1 MAEKK
6 KGGGM
11 ARKGKEIQLQREI
24 ETQEEWEDMLS
35 KEGLCVVDAYSDW
48 CGPTTSMTGQ
58 FKKINNEL
66 GDSLLS
72 FVTAKADTI
81 DALEKYRGRCEPCF
95 LFYAGGV
102 LVAVV
107 RGANAP
113 LILRTITEQL
123 AQEHKVLD
131 GQAERKEI
139 KDTVIAQLEE
149 RDKQMEEEE
158 EEVEALRF
166 KFQGE
171 IIEFGD
177 ELDSDGTEPV
187 KEVSV
192 VIIKP
197 DAVQSGKAEEILTE
211 MKNRGIEV
219 LRQEERQ
226 LTEDEV
232 KNVYTHL
239 QDEPF
244 FEELVAFMTSSP
256 SIVLAITKGKT
267 GENVI
272 KEFRDLIGPPEVEE
286 AKEAAPESLRAKFG
300 QGKFMNAVHGSDS
313 QDTAARELAF
323 FFPDF
328 AAPKVEGKP
337 KLQRTLALIRPD
349 AYKNNKDAILAKIR
363 ESGFKVAMSKE
374 IHLTKEQA
382 EDFYKEHRG
391 QEYFEELTTRMSSG
405 TLLALGLAREEAVT
419 GWREMLGPTKV
430 DEAKEQAPESLRAQ
444 FSEEGVQIN
453 MLHGSDSE
461 ESAKKE
467 IEYFFPMEQTV
478 AVIKPDAYG
487 TKDEIISKIHE
498 AGFRIAARKETTLS
512 KEIAEEFYADHK
524 DKEYYNELVE
534 HMTSGPTCFMV
545 LSREGAVDGWRSLI
559 GPTDPT
565 KAKEV
570 EADTLRA
577 LYGQDTLR
585 NAVHGSSNPDH
596 AMSQIQKIFGEL
608 YFNKDGSVKDEKE
621 GVPALQVT
629 EVPSVDPDQL
639 EEAIAEQQEVSY
651 EPAPEFEREAKS
663 DVKKEGKSKPA
674 SAKKEKEGDDKG
686 DKQEQSESQEE
697 DQQEQKPAEDQTPQQ
712 PSESEAQQEKQT
724 EGEAAPEQQ
733 TEQPAEQQA
742 EQQAE
747 TTEEKAKS
755 PEPQAQEEK
764 PAEQTTEEQTEQKPT
779 EESKP
784 AESQPAEEPA
794 QTEQK
799 TEAMEEP
806 AKTEEEP
813 AKTEEEPAKTE
824 EEPAKTEEEPAK
836 TEEPKAEEEPKKE
849 ETTEQKAEETQEA
862 EKKEET
868 PAEGGGQ

>member
-1 MAEKK
+1 MSEKK
-6 KGGGM
+6 KSM

-35 KEGLCVVDAYSDW
+35 KEGLCVIDVYQAW
-48 CGPTTSMTGQ
+48 CGLCSGMIGS
-58 FKKINNEL
+58 FRKYRLDIDDEL
-66 GDSLLS
+66 LLLYA
-72 FVTAKADTI
+72 AKADTI

-149 RDKQMEEEE
+149 RDKQMEDEE
-158 EEVEALRF
+158 EEVEAMRMQ
-166 KFQGE
+166 FQGE
-171 IIEFGD
+171 IIDFGD
-177 ELDSDGTEPV
+177 EIDHDESEPV

-197 DAVQSGKAEEILTE
+197 DAVQSGKAEEILAE
-211 MKNRGIEV
+211 MRNRGIEI

-226 LTEDEV
+226 LTDDEV

-244 FEELVAFMTSSP
+244 FEELCAFMTSSP

-267 GENVI
+267 GENII
-272 KEFRDLIGPPEVEE
+272 KEFRDLIGPPEVED

-300 QGKFMNAVHGSDS
+300 QEKYMNAVHGSDS
-313 QDTAARELAF
+313 SDTAARELAF

-328 AAPKVEGKP
+328 VAPKVEGKP
-337 KLQRTLALIRPD
+337 KLQRTLALVRPD
-349 AYKNNKDAILAKIR
+349 AYKNNKDQILAKIR

-382 EDFYKEHRG
+382 EEFYKEHQG

-405 TLLALGLAREEAVT
+405 PLLALGLAREEAIS

-430 DEAKEQAPESLRAQ
+430 EEAKEKAPESLRAQ
-444 FSEEGVQIN
+444 FSEEGAQIN

-461 ESAKKE
+461 ETAKKE

-487 TKDEIISKIHE
+487 TKDEIIDKIHE

-524 DKEYYNELVE
+524 DKEYYNELVD

-559 GPTDPT
+559 GPTDPSQ
-565 KAKEV
+565 AKE
-570 EADTLRA
+570 ADVDTIRA
-577 LYGQDTLR
+577 LYGSDKLK

-596 AMSQIQKIFGEL
+596 AKTQIAKIFGEL
-608 YFNKDGSVKDEKE
+608 YFNRDGSLKDE
-621 GVPALQVT
+621 T
-629 EVPSVDPDQL
+629 EV
-639 EEAIAEQQEVSY
+639 AIAEHQETTY
-651 EPAPEFEREAKS
+651 EPAPEY
-663 DVKKEGKSKPA
+663 
-674 SAKKEKEGDDKG
+674 DKTETET
-686 DKQEQSESQEE
+686 DTKAENQEQSESPDEAKKEE
-697 DQQEQKPAEDQTPQQ
+697 KPAEDQTPQQ
-712 PSESEAQQEKQT
+712 PSEK
-724 EGEAAPEQQ
+724 
-733 TEQPAEQQA
+733 QA
-742 EQQAE
+742 E
-747 TTEEKAKS
+747 EK
-755 PEPQAQEEK
+755 
-764 PAEQTTEEQTEQKPT
+764 

-784 AESQPAEEPA
+784 TEEPA

-799 TEAMEEP
+799 AEEPAKTEEEPAKTEEEPAKTEEEP

-836 TEEPKAEEEPKKE
+836 TEEPKAEE
-849 ETTEQKAEETQEA
+849 TTEQKTEATQEA
-862 EKKEET
+862 ENTEEKKEDK

>member
-1 MAEKK
+1 MSEKK
-6 KGGGM
+6 KSM

-35 KEGLCVVDAYSDW
+35 KEGLCVIDVYQAW
-48 CGPTTSMTGQ
+48 CGLCSGMIGS
-58 FKKINNEL
+58 FRKYRLDIDDEL
-66 GDSLLS
+66 LLLYA
-72 FVTAKADTI
+72 AKADTI

-149 RDKQMEEEE
+149 RDKQMEDEE
-158 EEVEALRF
+158 EEVEAMRMQ
-166 KFQGE
+166 FQGE
-171 IIEFGD
+171 IIDFGD
-177 ELDSDGTEPV
+177 EIDHDESEPV

-197 DAVQSGKAEEILTE
+197 DAVQSGKAEEILAE
-211 MKNRGIEV
+211 MRNRGIEI

-226 LTEDEV
+226 LTDDEV

-244 FEELVAFMTSSP
+244 FEELCAFMTSSP

-267 GENVI
+267 GENII
-272 KEFRDLIGPPEVEE
+272 KEFRDLIGPPEVED

-300 QGKFMNAVHGSDS
+300 QEKYMNAVHGSDS
-313 QDTAARELAF
+313 SDTAARELAF

-328 AAPKVEGKP
+328 VAPKVEGKP
-337 KLQRTLALIRPD
+337 KLQRTLALVRPD
-349 AYKNNKDAILAKIR
+349 AYKNNKDQILAKIR

-382 EDFYKEHRG
+382 EEFYKEHQG

-405 TLLALGLAREEAVT
+405 PLLALGLAREEAIS

-430 DEAKEQAPESLRAQ
+430 EEAKEKAPESLRAQ
-444 FSEEGVQIN
+444 FSEEGAQIN

-461 ESAKKE
+461 ETAKKE

-487 TKDEIISKIHE
+487 TKDEIIDKIHE

-524 DKEYYNELVE
+524 DKEYYNELVD

-559 GPTDPT
+559 GPTDPSQ
-565 KAKEV
+565 AKE
-570 EADTLRA
+570 ADVDTIRA
-577 LYGQDTLR
+577 LYGSDKLK

-596 AMSQIQKIFGEL
+596 AKTQIAKIFGEL
-608 YFNKDGSVKDEKE
+608 YFNRDGSLKDE
-621 GVPALQVT
+621 T
-629 EVPSVDPDQL
+629 E
-639 EEAIAEQQEVSY
+639 
-651 EPAPEFEREAKS
+651 
-663 DVKKEGKSKPA
+663 
-674 SAKKEKEGDDKG
+674 AKKEE
-686 DKQEQSESQEE
+686 
-697 DQQEQKPAEDQTPQQ
+697 KPAEDQTPQQ
-712 PSESEAQQEKQT
+712 PSEK
-724 EGEAAPEQQ
+724 
-733 TEQPAEQQA
+733 QA
-742 EQQAE
+742 E
-747 TTEEKAKS
+747 EK
-755 PEPQAQEEK
+755 
-764 PAEQTTEEQTEQKPT
+764 

-784 AESQPAEEPA
+784 TEEPA

-799 TEAMEEP
+799 AEEPAKTEEEPAKTEEEPAKTEEEP

-836 TEEPKAEEEPKKE
+836 TEEPKAEE
-849 ETTEQKAEETQEA
+849 TTEQKTEATQEA
-862 EKKEET
+862 ENTEEKKEDK

>member
-35 KEGLCVVDAYSDW
+35 KEGLCVVDVYQAW
-48 CGPTTSMTGQ
+48 CGLCSGMLST
-58 FKKINNEL
+58 FRKYRNDIN
-66 GDSLLS
+66 DDLLLL
-72 FVTAKADTI
+72 FAAKADTI

-621 GVPALQVT
+621 
-629 EVPSVDPDQL
+629 
-639 EEAIAEQQEVSY
+639 
-651 EPAPEFEREAKS
+651 AKS

-674 SAKKEKEGDDKG
+674 SAKK
-686 DKQEQSESQEE
+686 

>member
-1 MAEKK
+1 MSEKK
-6 KGGGM
+6 KSM

-35 KEGLCVVDAYSDW
+35 KEGLCVIDVYQAW
-48 CGPTTSMTGQ
+48 CGLCSGMIGS
-58 FKKINNEL
+58 FRKYRLDIDDEL
-66 GDSLLS
+66 LLLYA
-72 FVTAKADTI
+72 AKADTI

-149 RDKQMEEEE
+149 RDKQMEDEE
-158 EEVEALRF
+158 EEVEAMRMQ
-166 KFQGE
+166 FQGE
-171 IIEFGD
+171 IIDFGD
-177 ELDSDGTEPV
+177 EIDHDESEPV

-197 DAVQSGKAEEILTE
+197 DAVQSGKAEEILAE
-211 MKNRGIEV
+211 MRNRGIEI

-226 LTEDEV
+226 LTDDEV

-244 FEELVAFMTSSP
+244 FEELCAFMTSSP

-267 GENVI
+267 GENII
-272 KEFRDLIGPPEVEE
+272 KEFRDLIGPPEVED

-300 QGKFMNAVHGSDS
+300 QEKYMNAVHGSDS
-313 QDTAARELAF
+313 SDTAARELAF

-328 AAPKVEGKP
+328 VAPKVEGKP
-337 KLQRTLALIRPD
+337 KLQRTLALVRPD
-349 AYKNNKDAILAKIR
+349 AYKNNKDQILAKIR

-382 EDFYKEHRG
+382 EEFYKEHQG

-405 TLLALGLAREEAVT
+405 PLLALGLAREEAIS

-430 DEAKEQAPESLRAQ
+430 EEAKEKAPESLRAQ
-444 FSEEGVQIN
+444 FSEEGAQIN

-461 ESAKKE
+461 ETAKKE

-487 TKDEIISKIHE
+487 TKDEIIDKIHE

-524 DKEYYNELVE
+524 DKEYYNELVD

-559 GPTDPT
+559 GPTDPSQ
-565 KAKEV
+565 AKE
-570 EADTLRA
+570 ADVDTIRA
-577 LYGQDTLR
+577 LYGSDKLK

-596 AMSQIQKIFGEL
+596 AKTQIAKIFGEL
-608 YFNKDGSVKDEKE
+608 YFNRDGSLKDE
-621 GVPALQVT
+621 T
-629 EVPSVDPDQL
+629 EV
-639 EEAIAEQQEVSY
+639 AIAEHQETTY
-651 EPAPEFEREAKS
+651 EPAPEYDKT
-663 DVKKEGKSKPA
+663 
-674 SAKKEKEGDDKG
+674 AKKEE
-686 DKQEQSESQEE
+686 
-697 DQQEQKPAEDQTPQQ
+697 KPAEDQTPQQ
-712 PSESEAQQEKQT
+712 PSEK
-724 EGEAAPEQQ
+724 
-733 TEQPAEQQA
+733 QA
-742 EQQAE
+742 E
-747 TTEEKAKS
+747 EK
-755 PEPQAQEEK
+755 
-764 PAEQTTEEQTEQKPT
+764 

-784 AESQPAEEPA
+784 TEEPA

-799 TEAMEEP
+799 AEEPAKTEEEPAKTEEEPAKTEEEP

-836 TEEPKAEEEPKKE
+836 TEEPKAEE
-849 ETTEQKAEETQEA
+849 TTEQKTEATQEA
-862 EKKEET
+862 ENTEEKKEDK

>member
-1 MAEKK
+1 MSEKK
-6 KGGGM
+6 KSM

-35 KEGLCVVDAYSDW
+35 KEGLCVIDVYQAW
-48 CGPTTSMTGQ
+48 CGLCSGMIGS
-58 FKKINNEL
+58 FRKYRLDIDDEL
-66 GDSLLS
+66 LLLYA
-72 FVTAKADTI
+72 AKADTI

-149 RDKQMEEEE
+149 RDKQMEDEE
-158 EEVEALRF
+158 EEVEAMRMQ
-166 KFQGE
+166 FQGE
-171 IIEFGD
+171 IIDFGD
-177 ELDSDGTEPV
+177 EIDHDESEPV

-197 DAVQSGKAEEILTE
+197 DAVQSGKAEEILAE
-211 MKNRGIEV
+211 MRNRGIEI

-226 LTEDEV
+226 LTDDEV

-244 FEELVAFMTSSP
+244 FEELCAFMTSSP

-267 GENVI
+267 GENII
-272 KEFRDLIGPPEVEE
+272 KEFRDLIGPPEVED

-300 QGKFMNAVHGSDS
+300 QEKYMNAVHGSDS
-313 QDTAARELAF
+313 SDTAARELAF

-328 AAPKVEGKP
+328 VAPKVEGKP
-337 KLQRTLALIRPD
+337 KLQRTLALVRPD
-349 AYKNNKDAILAKIR
+349 AYKNNKDQILAKIR

-382 EDFYKEHRG
+382 EEFYKEHQG

-405 TLLALGLAREEAVT
+405 PLLALGLAREEAIS

-430 DEAKEQAPESLRAQ
+430 EEAKEKAPESLRAQ
-444 FSEEGVQIN
+444 FSEEGAQIN

-461 ESAKKE
+461 ETAKKE

-487 TKDEIISKIHE
+487 TKDEIIDKIHE

-524 DKEYYNELVE
+524 DKEYYNELVD

-559 GPTDPT
+559 GPTDPSQ
-565 KAKEV
+565 AKE
-570 EADTLRA
+570 ADVDTIRA
-577 LYGQDTLR
+577 LYGSDKLK

-596 AMSQIQKIFGEL
+596 AKTQIAKIFGEL
-608 YFNKDGSVKDEKE
+608 YFNRDGSLKDE
-621 GVPALQVT
+621 T
-629 EVPSVDPDQL
+629 EETETDTK
-639 EEAIAEQQEVSY
+639 AEN
-651 EPAPEFEREAKS
+651 
-663 DVKKEGKSKPA
+663 
-674 SAKKEKEGDDKG
+674 
-686 DKQEQSESQEE
+686 QEQSESPDEAKKEE
-697 DQQEQKPAEDQTPQQ
+697 KPAEDQTPQQ
-712 PSESEAQQEKQT
+712 PSESETQEKT
-724 EGEAAPEQQ
+724 EEQKESEAAPEQQ
-733 TEQPAEQQA
+733 TEGQG

-755 PEPQAQEEK
+755 PEPQTQEEQQPETK
-764 PAEQTTEEQTEQKPT
+764 PEEQAEEK

-784 AESQPAEEPA
+784 TEEPA

-799 TEAMEEP
+799 AEEPAKTEEEPAKTEEEPAKTEEEP

-836 TEEPKAEEEPKKE
+836 TEEPKAEE
-849 ETTEQKAEETQEA
+849 TTEQKTEATQEA
-862 EKKEET
+862 ENTEEKKEDK

>member
-35 KEGLCVVDAYSDW
+35 KEGLCVVDVYQAW
-48 CGPTTSMTGQ
+48 CGLCSGMLST
-58 FKKINNEL
+58 FRKYRNDIN
-66 GDSLLS
+66 DDLLLL
-72 FVTAKADTI
+72 FAAKADTI

-621 GVPALQVT
+621 
-629 EVPSVDPDQL
+629 
-639 EEAIAEQQEVSY
+639 EAIAEQQEVSY

>member
-35 KEGLCVVDAYSDW
+35 KEGLCVVDVYQAW
-48 CGPTTSMTGQ
+48 CGLCSGMLST
-58 FKKINNEL
+58 FRKYRNDIN
-66 GDSLLS
+66 DDLLLL
-72 FVTAKADTI
+72 FAAKADTI

-651 EPAPEFEREAKS
+651 EPAPEFERE
-663 DVKKEGKSKPA
+663 
-674 SAKKEKEGDDKG
+674 
-686 DKQEQSESQEE
+686 

>member
-35 KEGLCVVDAYSDW
+35 KEGLCVVDVYQAW
-48 CGPTTSMTGQ
+48 CGLCSGMLST
-58 FKKINNEL
+58 FRKYRNDIN
-66 GDSLLS
+66 DDLLLL
-72 FVTAKADTI
+72 FAAKADTI

-621 GVPALQVT
+621 
-629 EVPSVDPDQL
+629 
-639 EEAIAEQQEVSY
+639 EAIAEQQEVSY
-651 EPAPEFEREAKS
+651 EPAPEFERE
-663 DVKKEGKSKPA
+663 
-674 SAKKEKEGDDKG
+674 EKEGDDKG

>member
-1 MAEKK
+1 MSEKK
-6 KGGGM
+6 KSM

-35 KEGLCVVDAYSDW
+35 KEGLCVIDAYQEW
-48 CGPTTSMTGQ
+48 CGPVSAMLGT
-58 FKKINNEL
+58 FRRVKNEL
-66 GDSLLS
+66 GDDLLK
-72 FVTAKADTI
+72 FVIAKADTI

-149 RDKQMEEEE
+149 RDKQMEDEE
-158 EEVEALRF
+158 EEVEAMRMQ
-166 KFQGE
+166 FQGE
-171 IIEFGD
+171 IIDFGD
-177 ELDSDGTEPV
+177 EIDHDESEPV

-197 DAVQSGKAEEILTE
+197 DAVQSGKAEEILAE
-211 MKNRGIEV
+211 MRNRGIEI

-226 LTEDEV
+226 LTDDEV

-244 FEELVAFMTSSP
+244 FEELCAFMTSSP

-267 GENVI
+267 GENII
-272 KEFRDLIGPPEVEE
+272 KEFRDLIGPPEVED

-300 QGKFMNAVHGSDS
+300 QEKYMNAVHGSDS
-313 QDTAARELAF
+313 SDTAARELAF

-328 AAPKVEGKP
+328 VAPKVEGKP
-337 KLQRTLALIRPD
+337 KLQRTLALVRPD
-349 AYKNNKDAILAKIR
+349 AYKNNKDQILAKIR

-382 EDFYKEHRG
+382 EEFYKEHQG

-405 TLLALGLAREEAVT
+405 PLLALGLAREEAIS

-430 DEAKEQAPESLRAQ
+430 EEAKEKAPESLRAQ
-444 FSEEGVQIN
+444 FSEEGAQIN

-461 ESAKKE
+461 ETAKKE

-487 TKDEIISKIHE
+487 TKDEIIDKIHE

-524 DKEYYNELVE
+524 DKEYYNELVD

-559 GPTDPT
+559 GPTDPSQ
-565 KAKEV
+565 AKE
-570 EADTLRA
+570 ADVDTIRA
-577 LYGQDTLR
+577 LYGSDKLK

-596 AMSQIQKIFGEL
+596 AKTQIAKIFGEL
-608 YFNKDGSVKDEKE
+608 YFNRDGSLKDE
-621 GVPALQVT
+621 T
-629 EVPSVDPDQL
+629 EV
-639 EEAIAEQQEVSY
+639 AIAEHQETTY
-651 EPAPEFEREAKS
+651 EPAPEY
-663 DVKKEGKSKPA
+663 
-674 SAKKEKEGDDKG
+674 DKTETET
-686 DKQEQSESQEE
+686 DTKAENQEQSESPDEAKKEE
-697 DQQEQKPAEDQTPQQ
+697 KPAEDQTPQQ
-712 PSESEAQQEKQT
+712 PSESETQEKT
-724 EGEAAPEQQ
+724 EEQKESEAAPEQQ
-733 TEQPAEQQA
+733 TEGQG

-755 PEPQAQEEK
+755 PEPQTQEEQQPETK
-764 PAEQTTEEQTEQKPT
+764 PEEQAEEK

-784 AESQPAEEPA
+784 TEEPA

-799 TEAMEEP
+799 AEEPAKTEEEPAKTEEEPAKTEEEP

-836 TEEPKAEEEPKKE
+836 TEEPKAEE
-849 ETTEQKAEETQEA
+849 TTEQKTEATQEA
-862 EKKEET
+862 ENTEEKKEDK

>member
-35 KEGLCVVDAYSDW
+35 KEGLCVVDVYQAW
-48 CGPTTSMTGQ
+48 CGLCSGMLST
-58 FKKINNEL
+58 FRKYRNDIN
-66 GDSLLS
+66 DDLLLL
-72 FVTAKADTI
+72 FAAKADTI

-621 GVPALQVT
+621 
-629 EVPSVDPDQL
+629 
-639 EEAIAEQQEVSY
+639 
-651 EPAPEFEREAKS
+651 
-663 DVKKEGKSKPA
+663 
-674 SAKKEKEGDDKG
+674 EKEGDDKG

>member
-1 MAEKK
+1 MSEKK
-6 KGGGM
+6 KSM

-35 KEGLCVVDAYSDW
+35 KEGLCVIDVYQAW
-48 CGPTTSMTGQ
+48 CGLCSGMIGS
-58 FKKINNEL
+58 FRKYRLDIDDEL
-66 GDSLLS
+66 LLLYA
-72 FVTAKADTI
+72 AKADTI

-149 RDKQMEEEE
+149 RDKQMEDEE
-158 EEVEALRF
+158 EEVEAMRMQ
-166 KFQGE
+166 FQGE
-171 IIEFGD
+171 IIDFGD
-177 ELDSDGTEPV
+177 EIDHDESEPV

-197 DAVQSGKAEEILTE
+197 DAVQSGKAEEILAE
-211 MKNRGIEV
+211 MRNRGIEI

-226 LTEDEV
+226 LTDDEV

-244 FEELVAFMTSSP
+244 FEELCAFMTSSP

-267 GENVI
+267 GENII
-272 KEFRDLIGPPEVEE
+272 KEFRDLIGPPEVED

-300 QGKFMNAVHGSDS
+300 QEKYMNAVHGSDS
-313 QDTAARELAF
+313 SDTAARELAF

-328 AAPKVEGKP
+328 VAPKVEGKP
-337 KLQRTLALIRPD
+337 KLQRTLALVRPD
-349 AYKNNKDAILAKIR
+349 AYKNNKDQILAKIR

-382 EDFYKEHRG
+382 EEFYKEHQG

-405 TLLALGLAREEAVT
+405 PLLALGLAREEAIS

-430 DEAKEQAPESLRAQ
+430 EEAKEKAPESLRAQ
-444 FSEEGVQIN
+444 FSEEGAQIN

-461 ESAKKE
+461 ETAKKE

-487 TKDEIISKIHE
+487 TKDEIIDKIHE

-524 DKEYYNELVE
+524 DKEYYNELVD

-559 GPTDPT
+559 GPTDPSQ
-565 KAKEV
+565 AKE
-570 EADTLRA
+570 ADVDTIRA
-577 LYGQDTLR
+577 LYGSDKLK

-596 AMSQIQKIFGEL
+596 AKTQIAKIFGEL
-608 YFNKDGSVKDEKE
+608 YFNRDGSLKDE
-621 GVPALQVT
+621 T
-629 EVPSVDPDQL
+629 E
-639 EEAIAEQQEVSY
+639 
-651 EPAPEFEREAKS
+651 
-663 DVKKEGKSKPA
+663 
-674 SAKKEKEGDDKG
+674 AKKEE
-686 DKQEQSESQEE
+686 
-697 DQQEQKPAEDQTPQQ
+697 KPAEDQTPQQ
-712 PSESEAQQEKQT
+712 PSESETQEKT
-724 EGEAAPEQQ
+724 EEQKESEAAPEQQ
-733 TEQPAEQQA
+733 TEGQG

-755 PEPQAQEEK
+755 PEPQTQEEQQPETK
-764 PAEQTTEEQTEQKPT
+764 PEEQAEEK

-784 AESQPAEEPA
+784 TEEPA

-799 TEAMEEP
+799 AEEPAKTEEEPAKTEEEPAKTEEEP

-836 TEEPKAEEEPKKE
+836 TEEPKAEE
-849 ETTEQKAEETQEA
+849 TTEQKTEATQEA
-862 EKKEET
+862 ENTEEKKEDK